1 MRIVRSIAI
10 NLLMP
15 SMTYS
20 YVRVMQVITT
30 VFFITHSRLL
40 DSTSIAVVQS
50 TLFSGL
56 TSLLTLYANNCVY
69 AIYVFI

>member
-56 TSLLTLYANNCVY
+56 TSLLTLYANNY
-69 AIYVFI
+69 MRMLFMY